1 MGLKNSNIY
10 VPKENVNKKIPNF
23 TAKLFETSEKINSEK
38 IFSKDQFYLMN
49 IWSSWCVPCRDEHNF
64 LKDLSNEKNLNLIG
78 LNYKDKTENA
88 KNFLIELGNPF
99 DIIFLDQKGIIA
111 IDWGAY
117 GVPETYLIKN
127 NIIIKK
133 IIGPLNYNLVKEIKE
148 IIR

>member
-1 MGLKNSNIY
+1 
-10 VPKENVNKKIPNF
+10 
-23 TAKLFETSEKINSEK
+23 
-38 IFSKDQFYLMN
+38 MN

>member
-111 IDWGAY
+111 IDW
-117 GVPETYLIKN
+117 
-127 NIIIKK
+127 
-133 IIGPLNYNLVKEIKE
+133 
-148 IIR
+148 